1 MMKFGTLPDRGAGAL
16 KSVGFEDAGEPSRLR
31 SGALR
36 GAAGG
41 PKLAGGADGPGAG
54 LGLAG
59 FLCFLCFLWCGLPLV
74 VELVWRGPGSPPR
87 WVLRVGAPSPLSGGV
102 GWGGGGRRRRLGR
115 RLRGAGRPR
124 GGRWVGGG
132 SWAGAPRGRGGAGG
146 A

>member
-1 MMKFGTLPDRGAGAL
+1 MMKFGTLPDCGAGAL

-31 SGALR
+31 SGTLR

-74 VELVWRGPGSPPR
+74 VELVWRGPGLGAGLARRVVAVPPP
-87 WVLRVGAPSPLSGGV
+87 AA
-102 GWGGGGRRRRLGR
+102 GGG
-115 RLRGAGRPR
+115 
-124 GGRWVGGG
+124 
-132 SWAGAPRGRGGAGG
+132 
-146 A
+146 

>member
-1 MMKFGTLPDRGAGAL
+1 MMKFGTLPDCGAGAL

-31 SGALR
+31 SGTLR

-74 VELVWRGPGSPPR
+74 VELVWRVPASRLDWLCEFGLLPPFAA
-87 WVLRVGAPSPLSGGV
+87 VLV
-102 GWGGGGRRRRLGR
+102 
-115 RLRGAGRPR
+115 
-124 GGRWVGGG
+124 
-132 SWAGAPRGRGGAGG
+132 WAGAEGCVVCAGAFGGQCSRGSIGWCGSIGWQVSA
-146 A
+146 

>member
-1 MMKFGTLPDRGAGAL
+1 MMKFGTLPDCGAGAL

-31 SGALR
+31 SGTLR

-74 VELVWRGPGSPPR
+74 VELVWRGPAARRGR
-87 WVLRVGAPSPLSGGV
+87 GRGVVAVSPLP
-102 GWGGGGRRRRLGR
+102 GGGGLGGGGGGVLFGR
-115 RLRGAGRPR
+115 VPRARGAR
-124 GGRWVGGG
+124 
-132 SWAGAPRGRGGAGG
+132 AGG
-146 A
+146 AVR